1 MQFVAVFDTNVPLS
15 GLIWQGA
22 PARCLAL
29 ARGGRV
35 TGITCSQILAELA
48 DVLRRKLRLPETRI
62 DECLAELLSFL
73 ALVRITGQLSAV
85 ANDPS
90 DDKIL
95 ECGAAGCA
103 SFIVTGDRRH
113 LLPLGT
119 FRGMRIVRP
128 SEFLAATGSEE
139 PSSGC

>member
-1 MQFVAVFDTNVPLS
+1 MQFVAAFDTNVLLS
-15 GLIWQGA
+15 GLMWQGA
-22 PARCLAL
+22 PARCLDL
-29 ARGGRV
+29 ARSARV
-35 TGITCSQILAELA
+35 TGVTCSQILAELA

-62 DECLAELLSFL
+62 DECVAELLSFL
-73 ALVRITGQLSAV
+73 TLVHITGQLSVV

-95 ECGAAGCA
+95 ECGMAGCA

-128 SEFLAATGSEE
+128 SEFLVATTAEW
-139 PSSGC
+139 PSCGR